1 MNRQPLLELLRRY
14 EDAYPEEG
22 GCVGRVRSLVEEH
35 PDCFERTCFPGHV
48 TASAWIL
55 SPDRKRVLLTRHRKL
70 QRWLQLGG
78 HADGDPDVLGV
89 ALREAREESGMAE
102 FGVICGRGGPRGRG
116 PPLPLDIDVHGI
128 PARGEEPAHAH
139 HDIRYLLVAGEGQ
152 SLAMSEESTDLAW
165 FDPGDLAALGADAS
179 LTRLGRKASARVEAP
194 VRWGPRITRPG

>member
-1 MNRQPLLELLRRY
+1 MDRQPLLELLRRY
-14 EDAYPEEG
+14 EKANPDEG

-35 PDCFERTCFPGHV
+35 ADCFERTCLPGHV

-55 SPDRKRVLLTRHRKL
+55 SPDRDRALLTRHRKL

-78 HADGDPDVLGV
+78 HADGDPDVLAV

-102 FGVICGRGGPRGRG
+102 FGVICGQGLAGESG

-128 PARGEEPAHAH
+128 PARGAEPAHAH
-139 HDIRYLLVAGEGQ
+139 HDIRYLLVAAAGQ

-165 FDPGDLAALGADAS
+165 FHPGDLAALGADAS
-179 LTRLGRKASARVEAP
+179 LIRLRRKASALLEAP
-194 VRWGPRITRPG
+194 SR